1 MKKLNFIKFGLL
13 ILILSL
19 GITLTD
25 ATASSGLYGS
35 LDIAVSRNN
44 IAAKS
49 SVTDIANHAS
59 LIGIEGDKIFDNGIS
74 AIYKYEWQVDPI
86 DRDPTFIQ
94 RNSYVGLKSAFGE
107 VIIGKHD
114 TPVKQSQGSID
125 LFNDTAG
132 DIRNIL
138 WGENRSKKIV
148 QWTSPKANGFTVS
161 TMLVLEKGEE
171 ALSTNLIWRG
181 RIGGNKAN
189 FSIGFDFEVP
199 QNGYVFDTKRV
210 AAAIP
215 LGRHA
220 TLGVIWQE
228 SENTTGRYNDDG
240 YVVSLKMEMSN
251 KATFKVMH
259 GESGM
264 VKVGGELTG
273 VGFDYKI
280 AKPLKLYLNYIDK
293 SYADLSE
300 ESEHI
305 MAGFQ
310 YKFSLDMF

>member
-13 ILILSL
+13 SLIFSL

-94 RNSYVGLKSAFGE
+94 RNSYVGLKSAFGA

-189 FSIGFDFEVP
+189 FSTGFDFKVP
-199 QNGYVFDTKRV
+199 QNGYLFDTKRV

-228 SENTTGRYNDDG
+228 SANTTGRYNDDG

-264 VKVGGELTG
+264 VKAGGELTG

>member
-13 ILILSL
+13 SLIFSL

-94 RNSYVGLKSAFGE
+94 RNSYVGLKSAFGA

-148 QWTSPKANGFTVS
+148 QWTSPKVNGFSVS

-171 ALSTNLIWRG
+171 ALSTNLMWRG

-189 FSIGFDFEVP
+189 FSTGFDFKVP
-199 QNGYVFDTKRV
+199 QNGYLFDTKRV

-228 SENTTGRYNDDG
+228 SEDTTGRYNDDG

-251 KATFKVMH
+251 KASFKVMH

-264 VKVGGELTG
+264 VRAGGELTG

-305 MAGFQ
+305 MAGLQ

>member
-189 FSIGFDFEVP
+189 FSIGSDFEVP

-228 SENTTGRYNDDG
+228 SEDTTGRYNDDG

-264 VKVGGELTG
+264 VKAGGELTG

>member
-148 QWTSPKANGFTVS
+148 QWTSPKANGFTLS

-189 FSIGFDFEVP
+189 FSTGFDFKVP
-199 QNGYVFDTKRV
+199 QNGYLFDTKRV

-228 SENTTGRYNDDG
+228 SANTTGRYNDDG

-264 VKVGGELTG
+264 VKAGGELTG